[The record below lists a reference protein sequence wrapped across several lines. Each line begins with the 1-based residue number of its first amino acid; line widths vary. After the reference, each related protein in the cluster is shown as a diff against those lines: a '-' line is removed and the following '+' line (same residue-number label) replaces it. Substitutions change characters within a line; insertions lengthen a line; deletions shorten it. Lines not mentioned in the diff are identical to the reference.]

1 MTTQAQLRN
10 RYAREQVTTASP
22 AKLVTMLYD
31 RLLKDLND
39 AEQGLGARDIPLTHN
54 ALVHAQDIVRELSS
68 SLDVTVWAE
77 AANLQRLYAWV
88 LDELM
93 AANLEKNAEHV
104 QNARDVI
111 EPLAEAW
118 HEVARQGVNG
128 ERP

>member
-39 AEQGLGARDIPLTHN
+39 AEQGLGSHDIPLTHN

-93 AANLEKNAEHV
+93 TANLEKNAEHV

-111 EPLAEAW
+111 QPLAEAW
-118 HEVARQGVNG
+118 HEVARQGITG
-128 ERP
+128 ERS